1 MKSTND
7 NHASSSGRSIK
18 AIMLGVLIPLILLGQ
33 LASNSFASH
42 NISDYGN
49 SVIHTDLDN
58 GYLAAQQALDTYFW
72 GIEYRMTTMSMTGI
86 IQRDLKNGDFTNTLG
101 ILSGLKGANDVITG
115 TVFRSEAGDNLSVPS
130 VNYKSKGMSAI
141 IEDEYYALAKENES
155 IWVGPY
161 EDKLTGVITLSEYRT
176 VCDDNGKILGVI
188 GMNINFH
195 DISQY
200 FSERIFSSTGYSLL
214 LKPDGTILS
223 DHQDMS
229 RVHTV
234 TDNPELLAIAAET
247 DESEGTLHINGG
259 TYFYKACNVP
269 RTDWRM
275 VSIISSNEHDD
286 VTSRS
291 TMIQYSITFIVI
303 LISLLCVWL
312 LISMITKRL
321 YHIKNAMNLAG
332 SGNLTSSVA
341 LKNNTPKKMDELD
354 IIGDSFNRM
363 TQDFSAA
370 LGDTKDTLSQLL
382 ERNNELK
389 NAFQQLTE
397 TSLNI
402 SESMEQVASVSAEQA
417 ESTSAVVAETND
429 LSEHIEAVSSL
440 VNTMQ
445 DSCGTLKDKTNTGL
459 TIVNNLVSSSAET
472 IRATEEITT
481 SINNVDTSSREI
493 EDIIGL
499 INSISDQTN
508 LLALNASIEAARA
521 GDAGKG
527 FAVVADEIRNLAE
540 QSQNAT
546 ANIRTIIQTM
556 QTKIQETVHAVADVN
571 AAMTAQND
579 NVQNTETSFNSIYED
594 VDALH
599 QLLAEVE
606 QKNHAMVA
614 QKETILSSMHELSAG
629 VEETTASTFEVTSN
643 TSHQKGITDNLM
655 QLSEEIV
662 TCSNQLSKKL
672 DIFQCR

>member
-1 MKSTND
+1 MKQTNEK
-7 NHASSSGRSIK
+7 NASASGRSIRG
-18 AIMLGVLIPLILLGQ
+18 IMLGILIPLILLGQ
-33 LASNSFASH
+33 LASNSFATH

-49 SVIHTDLDN
+49 SVIHTDLAN
-58 GYLAAQQALDTYFW
+58 GYLAAQQSLDNYFW
-72 GIEYRMTTMSMTGI
+72 GIEYRMTTMSKTGI
-86 IQRDLKNGDFTNTLG
+86 IQRDLKSGDFTNTLG

-115 TVFRSEAGDNLSVPS
+115 TVFRSETGDNISVPS
-130 VNYKSKGMSAI
+130 VNYKSKGMSSI
-141 IEDEYYALAKENES
+141 IEDEYYELAKENES

-161 EDKLTGVITLSEYRT
+161 EDKLTGEITLSEYRT
-176 VCDDNGKILGVI
+176 VCDDSGKVLGVI

-214 LKPDGTILS
+214 LKSDGTILS

-234 TDNPELLAIAAET
+234 TDNPELLAIAAANG
-247 DESEGTLHINGG
+247 ESEGTLQINGG
-259 TYFYKACNVP
+259 TYYYKACDVD

-275 VSIISSNEHDD
+275 VSLISSGEHDD

-291 TMIQYSITFIVI
+291 TLIQYSITIIVI
-303 LISLLCVWL
+303 LISLLCVWF
-312 LISMITKRL
+312 LINTITKRL

-332 SGNLTSSVA
+332 SGNLTSSVS
-341 LKNNTPKKMDELD
+341 LKNSAPQKMDELD
-354 IIGDSFNRM
+354 VIGDSFNRM
-363 TQDFSAA
+363 TQDFSTA
-370 LGDTKDTLSQLL
+370 LGDTKDTLSKLL
-382 ERNNELK
+382 ERNNELRD
-389 NAFQQLTE
+389 AFQELAD

-402 SESMEQVASVSAEQA
+402 SESMGQVASVTAEQA
-417 ESTSAVVAETND
+417 ESTSAVVTETND

-445 DSCGTLKDKTNTGL
+445 DSCGTLKDKTNSGL

-556 QTKIQETVHAVADVN
+556 QTKIQETVHAVTDVN

-599 QLLAEVE
+599 QLLLEVE

-614 QKETILSSMHELSAG
+614 QKDTILSSMHELSAG
-629 VEETTASTFEVTSN
+629 VEETTASTFEVSSN
-643 TSHQKGITDNLM
+643 TSHQKDITDNLM